1 MDKKDNRSS
10 EREPEGNS
18 FDYEE
23 LVNEPAE
30 DQDYEEYREEDD
42 FDEDEEEEDDDYEE
56 ELEETDEHCD
66 PDDEYEVGNE
76 DIPIADLFIVPKN
89 GDRGIYNV

>member
-23 LVNEPAE
+23 LVNEPA
-30 DQDYEEYREEDD
+30 
-42 FDEDEEEEDDDYEE
+42 
-56 ELEETDEHCD
+56 
-66 PDDEYEVGNE
+66 
-76 DIPIADLFIVPKN
+76 
-89 GDRGIYNV
+89 GIRTMKSTGKRMILMRMKRWYSASDHG

>member
-42 FDEDEEEEDDDYEE
+42 LMRMKRWYSASD
-56 ELEETDEHCD
+56 H
-66 PDDEYEVGNE
+66 G
-76 DIPIADLFIVPKN
+76 
-89 GDRGIYNV
+89 

>member
-42 FDEDEEEEDDDYEE
+42 FDEDEEEEEIPESEE
-56 ELEETDEHCD
+56 ETEE
-66 PDDEYEVGNE
+66 
-76 DIPIADLFIVPKN
+76 IA
-89 GDRGIYNV
+89 

>member
-1 MDKKDNRSS
+1 MTAEGGCTMDKKDNRSS

-42 FDEDEEEEDDDYEE
+42 LMRMKRWYSASD
-56 ELEETDEHCD
+56 H
-66 PDDEYEVGNE
+66 G
-76 DIPIADLFIVPKN
+76 
-89 GDRGIYNV
+89 